1 MALNDINQMFSITDP
16 ETGQPTDYLM
26 RVLRDRGVSVDTLE
40 EQVIVLQDEK
50 ADKIT
55 AVTASGALTGGGTL
69 GADFDIALEPLAI
82 SPAGTYTTADITVDT
97 YGRVTVAASGTG
109 GGAVTDVTGTSPIV
123 SSGGLTPAIS
133 ILPSSGSIAGSMSS
147 ANFTKLSGIATGAT
161 ANSSDAFLLS
171 RTNHTGT
178 QLAVTISDFS
188 EAVDDR
194 VASLLVA
201 GTNITLTYDDPANTL
216 TIDASGGGGAG
227 RFPMVD
233 GSAPPELI
241 YEEDGTLVYIEV

>member
-16 ETGQPTDYLM
+16 ETGKPTDYLM
-26 RVLRDRGVSVDTLE
+26 RLLRDRGVGQTTLE
-40 EQVIVLQDEK
+40 EQVVVLQNDK
-50 ADKIT
+50 ADKVT
-55 AVTASGALTGGGTL
+55 TVTASGALTGGGTL
-69 GADFDIALEPLAI
+69 GADFDIALEPIAV
-82 SPAGTYTTADITVDT
+82 SPAGTYTSADITVDT
-97 YGRVTVAASGTG
+97 YGRITVAASGTG
-109 GGAVTDVTGTSPIV
+109 GGVTSVSGTSPIV
-123 SSGGLTPAIS
+123 SSGGTTPAIS

-147 ANFTKLSGIATGAT
+147 ANFTKLAGIATGAT

-216 TIDASGGGGAG
+216 TIDATGGGGASK
-227 RFPMVD
+227 FPLVD
-233 GSAPPELI
+233 GSVPPNLI
-241 YEEDGTLVYIEV
+241 YEEDGSLVYVEI